1 MPKSNSATRALG
13 AATQAVR
20 DHGGLDVPDH
30 LRGSNYAGAA
40 QQGFG
45 TDYDYPHDH
54 PGGWVA
60 QQYLPDELVGSTFYE
75 PSDHGRE
82 RVLVE
87 QWRERTQAEDER

>member
-1 MPKSNSATRALG
+1 MHYRA
-13 AATQAVR
+13 
-20 DHGGLDVPDH
+20 
-30 LRGSNYAGAA
+30 NYAGAA